1 MSDRMMSVTDA
12 QAYLDT
18 WSTGDSVDMWKTRAA
33 RTIAAQAE
41 QIERL
46 QMSLRLNVARGGT
59 NVLTWFEY
67 MYQRGELLPND
78 MEPPA

>member
-1 MSDRMMSVTDA
+1 MSDRMSVTDA

-33 RTIAAQAE
+33 RAVVVQAE

-46 QMSLRLNVARGGT
+46 QNALNEIEDWGM
-59 NVLTWFEY
+59 NVLEA
-67 MYQRGELLPND
+67 MAGVGIIHPGD
-78 MEPPA
+78 METPA

>member
-1 MSDRMMSVTDA
+1 MSGQMSVAEA
-12 QAYLDT
+12 QAYLGA

-33 RTIAAQAE
+33 RTVVAQAE

-46 QMSLRLNVARGGT
+46 QAALNEIEDWGM
-59 NVLTWFEY
+59 NVLEALA
-67 MYQRGELLPND
+67 GVGIILPGD

>member
-1 MSDRMMSVTDA
+1 MSDRMSVTEA

-33 RTIAAQAE
+33 RTVVAQAE

-46 QMSLRLNVARGGT
+46 QAALNEIEDWGM
-59 NVLTWFEY
+59 NVLEALA
-67 MYQRGELLPND
+67 GVGIILSGD
-78 MEPPA
+78 MEPQA

>member
-1 MSDRMMSVTDA
+1 MSDRMSVTYA
-12 QAYLDT
+12 QTYLDT

-33 RTIAAQAE
+33 RTVVAQAE

-46 QMSLRLNVARGGT
+46 QNALNEIEDWGM
-59 NVLTWFEY
+59 NVLAPLA
-67 MYQRGELLPND
+67 GVGIIHPGD

>member
-1 MSDRMMSVTDA
+1 MSVTDA

-33 RTIAAQAE
+33 RAVVVQAE

-46 QMSLRLNVARGGT
+46 QNALNEIEDWGM
-59 NVLTWFEY
+59 NVLES
-67 MYQRGELLPND
+67 MAGVGIILPDD

>member
-1 MSDRMMSVTDA
+1 MSDRMSVTDA

-33 RTIAAQAE
+33 RTVVAQAE

-46 QMSLRLNVARGGT
+46 QSAISNIDTARGDCWMKHSPVT
-59 NVLTWFEY
+59 VSSS
-67 MYQRGELLPND
+67 
-78 MEPPA
+78 PAIWSYLRDRP

>member
-1 MSDRMMSVTDA
+1 MSDRMSVTDA

-33 RTIAAQAE
+33 RAVVVQAE

-46 QMSLRLNVARGGT
+46 QNALNEIEDWGM
-59 NVLTWFEY
+59 NVLES
-67 MYQRGELLPND
+67 MAGVGIILPDD